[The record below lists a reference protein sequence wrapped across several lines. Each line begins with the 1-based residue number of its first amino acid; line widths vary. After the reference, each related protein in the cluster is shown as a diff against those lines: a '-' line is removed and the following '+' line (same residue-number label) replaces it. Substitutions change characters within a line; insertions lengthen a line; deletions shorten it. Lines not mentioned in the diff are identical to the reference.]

1 MLKEHFPLFTAIY
14 RAYRPH
20 EPEHVVYEVDTN
32 DIEDFSLTFT
42 AAKVEGDEVIGE
54 SSTLVL
60 SKDWLIENYKKF
72 APKDLDIS
80 H

>member
-42 AAKVEGDEVIGE
+42 AAKVEGDAVVGE

-72 APKDLDIS
+72 APKDLDIC